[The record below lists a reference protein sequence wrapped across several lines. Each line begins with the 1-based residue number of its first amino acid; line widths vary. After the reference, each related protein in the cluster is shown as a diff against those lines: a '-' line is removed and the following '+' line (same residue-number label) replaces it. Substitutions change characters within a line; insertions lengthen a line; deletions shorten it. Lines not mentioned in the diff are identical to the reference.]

1 MGFDATGKVSLD
13 HIYAQPDPRAYF
25 RELRELD
32 YRIPQLA
39 KPYFAKLVDDYR
51 QARQVTRC
59 QIVDIGCSYGI
70 NAALLNC
77 DLTMDEL
84 YDRYCGEAVRP
95 VSRAELLRQDRE
107 LVRARGGLDRH
118 RFVGLDASQP
128 ALAYAREAGFL
139 DADVHADLESDPP
152 TEQQRAVFDST
163 DLVISTGC
171 LGYVTGTTLERVIT
185 ASGERRPWLAHFVLR
200 MFPFE
205 PVADMLT
212 RLGYDTI
219 PVDGVFKQRR
229 FAGEQEQ
236 TRMLDTL
243 TTRGIDSEGLETDGW
258 LYARLYISLPRGERS
273 TIDSSDVRIE
283 RER

>member
-13 HIYAQPDPRAYF
+13 HIYAQSDPRAYF
-25 RELRELD
+25 RTLRELD
-32 YRIPQLA
+32 YCIPQLA

-51 QARQVTRC
+51 QARGVTTC

-84 YDRYCGEAVRP
+84 YDRYCDDAVMS
-95 VSRAELLRQDRE
+95 VSRAELLRQDRQ

-118 RFVGLDASQP
+118 RFVGLDAAQP

-139 DADVHADLESDPP
+139 DADVHADLESREP
-152 TEQQRAVFDST
+152 TEQQRARIAGT

-185 ASGERRPWLAHFVLR
+185 AAGERRPWLAHFVLR
-200 MFPFE
+200 MFPFG

-229 FAGEQEQ
+229 FADEHEQV
-236 TRMLDTL
+236 RMVDTL
-243 TTRGIDSEGLETDGW
+243 TAHGVDPEGLETDGW
-258 LYARLYISLPRGERS
+258 LYAQLYLSVPRGERS
-273 TIDSSDVRIE
+273 TIDVPE
-283 RER
+283 Q

>member
-13 HIYAQPDPRAYF
+13 HIYAQPDPRPFF
-25 RELRELD
+25 RTLRELD

-51 QARQVTRC
+51 QARDVTTC

-84 YDRYCGEAVRP
+84 YDRYCDDAVTS
-95 VSRAELLRQDRE
+95 VSRAELLRQDRQ

-118 RFVGLDASQP
+118 RFVGLDVSQP

-139 DADVHADLESDPP
+139 DADVKADLEAHDP
-152 TEQQRAVFDST
+152 TEQQRARIAGA

-171 LGYVTGTTLERVIT
+171 LGYVTGTTLERVVT
-185 ASGERRPWLAHFVLR
+185 AAGERRPWMAHFVLR

-205 PVADMLT
+205 PVADLFT

-229 FAGEQEQ
+229 FADEQEQ

-243 TTRGIDSEGLETDGW
+243 RARGVDPDGLETDGW
-258 LYARLYISLPRGERS
+258 LYAQLFLSLPRGERS
-273 TIDSSDVRIE
+273 TIDVPE
-283 RER
+283 Q

>member
-51 QARQVTRC
+51 QARQVTTC

-84 YDRYCGEAVRP
+84 YDRYCDDAVTS

-118 RFVGLDASQP
+118 RFIGLDASQS

-139 DADVHADLESDPP
+139 DADVHADLESHPP
-152 TEQQRAVFDST
+152 TEQQRAVFEDT

-200 MFPFE
+200 MFPFD

-219 PVDGVFKQRR
+219 PVDGAFKQRR

-236 TRMLDTL
+236 AQMLDTL
-243 TTRGIDSEGLETDGW
+243 AARGVDPEGLETDGW
-258 LYARLYISLPRGERS
+258 LYAQLYISLPRGERS
-273 TIDSSDVRIE
+273 TIDVAE
-283 RER
+283 Q

>member
-13 HIYAQPDPRAYF
+13 HIYSQPDPRAYF

-51 QARQVTRC
+51 QARQVTTC

-84 YDRYCGEAVRP
+84 YDRYRDNAVTP
-95 VSRAELLRQDRE
+95 LSRAELLRQDRE

-118 RFVGLDASQP
+118 RFIGLDASRP

-139 DADVHADLESDPP
+139 DADVHADLESHPP
-152 TEQQRAVFDST
+152 TERQRTVFDGT

-185 ASGERRPWLAHFVLR
+185 ASGERLPWLAHFVLR
-200 MFPFE
+200 MFPFD
-205 PVADMLT
+205 PVADMLM

-229 FAGEQEQ
+229 FADEQEQ
-236 TRMLDTL
+236 ARMLNTL
-243 TTRGIDSEGLETDGW
+243 AARGVDPDGLETDGW
-258 LYARLYISLPRGERS
+258 LYAQLYISLPRGERS
-273 TIDSSDVRIE
+273 TIDVAE
-283 RER
+283 Q

>member
-1 MGFDATGKVSLD
+1 MGFDATGKVTLD

-51 QARQVTRC
+51 QARQVTTC
-59 QIVDIGCSYGI
+59 QIVDIGSSYGI

-84 YDRYCGEAVRP
+84 YDRYCGADDDA

-107 LVRARGGLDRH
+107 LVRARGELDRH
-118 RFVGLDASQP
+118 RFVGLDASRP
-128 ALAYAREAGFL
+128 ALTYAREAGFL
-139 DADVHADLESDPP
+139 DADVHADLESYPP
-152 TEQQRAVFDST
+152 TERQRAVFDGT

-171 LGYVTGTTLERVIT
+171 LGYVTGTTLERVIA
-185 ASGERRPWLAHFVLR
+185 ASGKRRPWLAHFVLR

-243 TTRGIDSEGLETDGW
+243 AAGGIDPEGLETDGW
-258 LYARLYISLPRGERS
+258 LYAQLYISLPRGERS
-273 TIDSSDVRIE
+273 TIDSSDVRI
-283 RER
+283 